1 MYGRGE
7 RGLAEFTALPTGA
20 FLVVRPVI
28 ASGLNPPLMEACAAA
43 TAQDAMPNVSQPLR
57 IAARNAWDVAD
68 PAEKALAAQALTPW
82 LSGSSECEPI
92 CCCARVGAALQLDD
106 ALRPGRPLRPLL
118 VHPRDVPARGI
129 GTPAGRAALL
139 HAIAHIEFNA
149 IDLALDAVWRFP
161 DMPHA
166 WYLEWA
172 SVAVDEA
179 RHFTAL
185 HDELARRG
193 YAYGD
198 FDAHDGLWE
207 MAMKTRH
214 DPLVRVALVPRLMEA
229 RGLDVTPGIMKRLGG
244 AGDRAAVDI
253 LAMILREEVRHVQ
266 IGNTWYER
274 LCTDRGLDPIAHWD
288 GLARAQGAARPQAP
302 FNIEARLQA
311 GFRLEELIR
320 WGHT

>member
-1 MYGRGE
+1 
-7 RGLAEFTALPTGA
+7 
-20 FLVVRPVI
+20 
-28 ASGLNPPLMEACAAA
+28 ME
-43 TAQDAMPNVSQPLR
+43 PLR
-57 IAARNAWDVAD
+57 LAARNAWAIAD
-68 PAEKALAAQALTPW
+68 PVQKALAAQVLTPW
-82 LSGSSECEPI
+82 LTGSSECGPI
-92 CCCARVGAALQLDD
+92 CCCACVGAGLRFDD
-106 ALRPGRPLRPLL
+106 ALRPGRPPRPSL

-166 WYLEWA
+166 WYLDWA

-193 YAYGD
+193 HAYGD

-214 DPLVRVALVPRLMEA
+214 DPLIRVALVPRLMEA
-229 RGLDVTPGIMKRLGG
+229 RGLDVTPGIMRRLGG
-244 AGDRAAVDI
+244 VGDRAAVDI
-253 LAMILREEVRHVQ
+253 LEMILREEVRHVQ
-266 IGNTWYER
+266 IGNAWFER
-274 LCTDRGLDPIAHWD
+274 LCMDRGLDPVLLWDELAQAH
-288 GLARAQGAARPQAP
+288 GAARPQPP
-302 FNIEARLQA
+302 FNVSARLQA
-311 GFRLEELIR
+311 GFRIEELIR